1 MSKKMHTIE
10 KFPVLYGVEKNGK
23 EKMWSAHVETNKDK
37 SLAVAVIE
45 FGQVEGKHQI
55 VRREYT
61 EGKNIGKSNE
71 TTPLQQCI
79 NETRKKWTDKKEK
92 ERFLEKKDLEEELKC
107 ENGSLSSCSQKKVFP
122 MLANTFEFTKKK
134 KNNIVF
140 PCYVQ
145 PKLDGL
151 RCIIYLSPDKKSV
164 MYQSRTGNYFETMEH
179 MSPELHKVF
188 KITEDENAV
197 LDGELYTMDIPFEE
211 LAGIIKKKKITQADE
226 EKLKKVHYHIYDI
239 VNDKPYKERHEML
252 LVIKKKLKKP
262 EYIEFVQT
270 HMVKNEDEC
279 KTMFEEFVSNNFEG
293 IMLRNIGGLY
303 RENYRS
309 NDLQKYKE
317 FMESEFKIID
327 FKEGDGR
334 DAGTVIWVC
343 ETPDEKREF
352 SVRPKGTIEMRRE
365 LFNNAKKYI
374 GKNLTV
380 IYQELSELGVPRFP
394 VGKSVRDGF

>member
-10 KFPVLYGVEKNGK
+10 TFPVLYGVEKNGK

-45 FGQVEGKHQI
+45 FGQLDGKHQI

-61 EGKNIGKSNE
+61 EGKNIGKKNE
-71 TTPLQQCI
+71 TTPAQQCI

-92 ERFLEKKDLEEELKC
+92 ERFTEQAGDSEEFEVE
-107 ENGSLSSCSQKKVFP
+107 ENTQKKVFP

-134 KNNIVF
+134 KKNDIEF
-140 PCYVQ
+140 PCFVQ

-151 RCIIYLSPDKKSV
+151 RCIVYLSPDKKTV
-164 MYQSRTGNYFETMEH
+164 LYQSRTGNYFQTMEH
-179 MSPELHKVF
+179 MSPELHKIF
-188 KITEDENAV
+188 RMTDPDTI

-211 LAGIIKKKKITQADE
+211 LAGMIKKKKITPDDSN
-226 EKLKKVHYHIYDI
+226 KLKKVHYHIYDI
-239 VNDKPYKERHEML
+239 VNEEPFDKRNEMIL
-252 LVIKKKLKKP
+252 GIKKKLKKP
-262 EYIEFVQT
+262 VYIDFVPT

-279 KTMFEEFVSNNFEG
+279 KEMFEEFVSKDFEG
-293 IMLRNIGGLY
+293 IMLRNVNGLY
-303 RENYRS
+303 KQNYRS

-327 FKEGDGR
+327 CKEGEGR
-334 DAGTVIWVC
+334 DEGTVIWIC
-343 ETPDEKREF
+343 ETPVDKRVF
-352 SVRPKGTIEMRRE
+352 SVRPKGTIEMRRDW
-365 LFNNAKKYI
+365 FKNSKKYI
-374 GKNLTV
+374 GKKLTV

-394 VGKSVRDGF
+394 VGKSVREGF

>member
-1 MSKKMHTIE
+1 MHTIE

>member
-10 KFPVLYGVEKNGK
+10 TFPVLYGVEKNGK

-107 ENGSLSSCSQKKVFP
+107 ENGSLSSCPQKKVFP

-239 VNDKPYKERHEML
+239 VNDKQYKERHEMIL
-252 LVIKKKLKKP
+252 GIKKKLKKP

>member
-1 MSKKMHTIE
+1 
-10 KFPVLYGVEKNGK
+10 
-23 EKMWSAHVETNKDK
+23 
-37 SLAVAVIE
+37 
-45 FGQVEGKHQI
+45 
-55 VRREYT
+55 
-61 EGKNIGKSNE
+61 
-71 TTPLQQCI
+71 
-79 NETRKKWTDKKEK
+79 
-92 ERFLEKKDLEEELKC
+92 
-107 ENGSLSSCSQKKVFP
+107 
-122 MLANTFEFTKKK
+122 
-134 KNNIVF
+134 
-140 PCYVQ
+140 
-145 PKLDGL
+145 
-151 RCIIYLSPDKKSV
+151 LSPDKKSV

-188 KITEDENAV
+188 NIIEQNTV

-211 LAGIIKKKKITQADE
+211 LAGIIKKKKITPSDE

-239 VNDKPYKERHEML
+239 VNDKPYKERHEMIL
-252 LVIKKKLKKP
+252 GIKNKLKKP
-262 EYIEFVQT
+262 AYIEFVQT

-279 KTMFEEFVSNNFEG
+279 KMMFEEFVSNDFEG
-293 IMLRNIGGLY
+293 IMLRNVGGLY
-303 RENYRS
+303 KENYRS

-352 SVRPKGTIEMRRE
+352 SVRPKGTIEMRKQW
-365 LFNNAKKYI
+365 FNNAKKYV